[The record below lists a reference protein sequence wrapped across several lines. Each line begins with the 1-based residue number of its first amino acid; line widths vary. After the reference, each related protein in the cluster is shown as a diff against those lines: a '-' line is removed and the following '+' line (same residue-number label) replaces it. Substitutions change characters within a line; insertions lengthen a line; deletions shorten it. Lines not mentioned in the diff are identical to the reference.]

1 MAQLWQVVGGGERGG
16 IVVRTECDLNSAQ
29 EDARLANESVVREL
43 ALHDSRLH
51 YELVC
56 GTGPAKGWVTTR
68 LRDKDLLVKHRVE
81 EEAIITLPPCGHCGR
96 EQKPDKPRFSR
107 CSMCI
112 DEELDAAVYCCRACQ
127 KEDWP
132 AHKAWHQEMRRLR
145 ALEADKE
152 PSAEEKEAL
161 RQYIEKFGES
171 RDGRHEGFHR
181 KVFAPFAHSKE
192 KKTPAEA
199 LEAAIAFKGQQGQS
213 QSQKKERKPKLWDT
227 DSDGEDIPLCSQ
239 CYLPVGEFAH
249 AGKLANTCIHAECM
263 AQVIAHEGQ
272 AAEFQRA
279 KKENAKKLKNRLE
292 FDIGWTAEKVPS
304 NSVIAEKLG
313 CSPLPQGLCC
323 LVYDEAA
330 KTVNIAATH
339 EPSASINLEYL
350 LLALKVRKDR
360 CREPLFSLDPVD
372 PQKMDKTPQVK
383 RYEPAWLAG
392 TSVGDV
398 MFEADYFLKELGF
411 GEYEM
416 PVAGMLSVFDWSEL
430 EDDDHSEWAAR
441 EWFVVKKAEVRM
453 AQDKTLIPHV
463 KMGVEAREQ
472 VLTSHGLDDKPVTS
486 SDHPC
491 KKFADAF
498 TRNFDLIAE
507 RKSVIF
513 HLRELAKASVMAKFL
528 VDSEAKID
536 RSWYRLADQIVR
548 STKPEA
554 HPEIPQLWNMR
565 GNGRIQLKDGRL
577 VNTATGLTSKLRA
590 IYGGVQFGLD
600 KFELQQ
606 RSALQGSQL
615 GAPPMQGMQLGAR
628 QPMFMPQR
636 FQQPPAQF
644 QPGQRPPFQPGQ
656 RPAPE
661 IGMGVGMGAPSMQ
674 GMQMGTRQPFFAR
687 GEVPQGVDLNLDK
700 FSLAA
705 PERMSNSLPPCSSSL
720 DSLEGR
726 VGIGRAFL
734 ESLQQGSCSDL
745 KLEHLSLLRNI
756 FNPAMCDRIEEGT
769 AFVPPDPNY
778 EYVAKVRNLVKDE
791 SSILAARKIIFF
803 NKTFVEEHP
812 GPEFP
817 SAWTARFQVEKE
829 GRKPTSHAA
838 YRLVEVAA
846 DPAFQ
851 KFLLED
857 ILPAAAPEF
866 DKCTED
872 GVSFRIY
879 RIGSLEIRTT
889 QEQAGPETVGKVF
902 SRRAPS
908 LQHSARN
915 RPNVVRE
922 EEHIVK
928 ADVYTEAL
936 EGEKQQAGKPRGH
949 FYCVLETNLSNT
961 IVTERLADGSM
972 CWAVNSEN
980 LDDRKSLAKLL
991 FRSDCKG
998 TTVEGI
1004 MALQAKHLASE
1015 TASAT
1020 TAASRD
1026 YVNAIFQLVAGRG
1039 FRGKWGGMV
1048 KARAGKS
1055 VTTLPKDVSSEIH
1068 SEYLA
1073 RYCRP
1078 KCPASPASVPE
1089 DSFSSEDQLAS
1100 MWTARQG
1107 SDAVRNWTS
1116 KAKDTDVTAKSD
1128 VTLGGKM
1135 EMF

>member
-16 IVVRTECDLNSAQ
+16 IVVRTECDLSSAQ
-29 EDARLANESVVREL
+29 EDVRLANESVVREL

-51 YELVC
+51 YELVS
-56 GTGPAKGWVTTR
+56 GSGPANGWVTTR
-68 LRDKDLLVKHRVE
+68 LRDKDLLAKHTVE
-81 EEAIITLPPCGHCGR
+81 EEVVINLPPCDHCGR
-96 EQKPDKPRFSR
+96 EQKPDRPRFSR

-112 DEELDAAVYCCRACQ
+112 EEELEAAVYCCRACQ

-145 ALEADKE
+145 VLEADKE
-152 PSAEEKEAL
+152 PSQEEKEAL
-161 RQYIEKFGES
+161 LHYVEKFGES

-181 KVFAPFAHSKE
+181 KVFAPFAHSKQ

-199 LEAAIAFKGQQGQS
+199 LEAALAFKGQQGQS

-249 AGKLANTCIHAECM
+249 AGKLANTCVHAECL
-263 AQVIAHEGQ
+263 AQVIAQEGQ
-272 AAEFQRA
+272 TAELQRT

-292 FDIGWTAEKVPS
+292 FDIGWTAEKVPN
-304 NSVIAEKLG
+304 NSVIAERLG

-330 KTVNIAATH
+330 KTVDIAATH

-350 LLALKVRKDR
+350 LLALKVRRDR

-383 RYEPAWLAG
+383 MYEPAWLAG

-398 MFEADYFLKELGF
+398 MFEADYFLKELAF

-472 VLTSHGLDDKPVTS
+472 VLTSSGLDDKPVTS
-486 SDHPC
+486 SNHPC

-528 VDSEAKID
+528 LDSEAKID
-536 RSWYRLADQIVR
+536 KSWYKLADQIVR

-554 HPEIPQLWNMR
+554 HPQIPQLWNMR

-577 VNTATGLTSKLRA
+577 VNMATGLTSKLRA

-606 RSALQGSQL
+606 RSAMQGSQL

-628 QPMFMPQR
+628 QPLFTPQR
-636 FQQPPAQF
+636 FQQPGQF
-644 QPGQRPPFQPGQ
+644 QPGQRPQFQPG

-661 IGMGVGMGAPSMQ
+661 IGMGVARGAPAVP
-674 GMQMGTRQPFFAR
+674 GMQMGSRQPFIAR
-687 GEVPQGVDLNLDK
+687 GEIPQGVDLNLDK
-700 FSLAA
+700 FSLTA
-705 PERMSNSLPPCSSSL
+705 PERMSGTLPPCSADLGSI
-720 DSLEGR
+720 EGR
-726 VGIGRAFL
+726 VGLGRAFI
-734 ESLQQGSCSDL
+734 ESLQQGSYPGL
-745 KLEHLSLLRNI
+745 KEEHQELLKSI
-756 FNPAMCDRIEEGT
+756 FNPAMCDRMQEGK

-778 EYVAKVRNLVKDE
+778 EYVVKVRNLVKEE
-791 SSILAARKIIFF
+791 SSILAARKILFF
-803 NKTFVEEHP
+803 DKTFVDEYP
-812 GPEFP
+812 GPDFP
-817 SAWTARFQVEKE
+817 SAWTARFQIEME
-829 GRKPTSHAA
+829 GHKPKSHVA
-838 YRLVEVAA
+838 YRLVEVEA
-846 DPAFQ
+846 DQVFL

-866 DKCTED
+866 DKSTED
-872 GVSFRIY
+872 GVVFRIY

-889 QEQAGPETVGKVF
+889 KEKTGLETVGKVF

-908 LQHSARN
+908 SQHSSGN
-915 RPNVVRE
+915 RPKAVHDE
-922 EEHIVK
+922 EQIVK
-928 ADVYTEAL
+928 AKVYIEAL
-936 EGEKQQAGKPRGH
+936 ESDKPEAGKPLGH
-949 FYCVLETNLSNT
+949 FYCVLETNTSNI
-961 IVTERLADGSM
+961 IVTERLANGTTG
-972 CWAVNSEN
+972 WAVNSDNVE
-980 LDDRKSLAKLL
+980 DRNNLAKLI
-991 FRSDCKG
+991 FRTDCKG
-998 TTVEGI
+998 TTVQGVR
-1004 MALQAKHLASE
+1004 ALHAKYFTAK
-1015 TASAT
+1015 TASAA

-1026 YVNAIFQLVAGRG
+1026 YVKAIFQLVASRG
-1039 FRGKWGGMV
+1039 FSGKWGGMV
-1048 KARAGKS
+1048 KARAGKL
-1055 VTTLPKDVSSEIH
+1055 VTTLPAEIVSEIQSDYLAKYCRAKYQAPPPSAPEGSKSSSEHI
-1068 SEYLA
+1068 A
-1073 RYCRP
+1073 TI
-1078 KCPASPASVPE
+1078 
-1089 DSFSSEDQLAS
+1089 
-1100 MWTARQG
+1100 WTAREG
-1107 SDAVRNWTS
+1107 LKAVRDWTS
-1116 KAKDTDVTAKSD
+1116 KAKDTDTTASAVSRD
-1128 VTLGGKM
+1128 GKI
-1135 EMF
+1135 EIF